1 MLRRRSATVG
11 KGQVNME
18 TENLWMKR
26 LGRFKIK
33 LKRKHCVF
41 KFSFLSIAA
50 ICHGESA
57 SIVVLNFCVVYQ
69 QSLR

>member
-1 MLRRRSATVG
+1 MDKPFSTIGSLKKGHWKHEFINMSHQNEPQGMLRRQSATVG

-33 LKRKHCVF
+33 LKCKHCIF
-41 KFSFLSIAA
+41 
-50 ICHGESA
+50 
-57 SIVVLNFCVVYQ
+57 
-69 QSLR
+69 